1 MLYFIIGLGL
11 LFIGIGFII
20 TENNAKYLLA
30 GYNTLS
36 KEKQAQIDIKPLLA
50 YFRKFHLFLGISCIV
65 LGLILTYVFNE
76 VVGGAFIV
84 IYPCL
89 AYIYFVITSTK
100 YSEGLNSKRKNTV
113 AIFILVATLLF
124 VVGLLGYGLKEHTI
138 SIAPDAVEIHG
149 TYGEV
154 LLPSEIARIELVH
167 KLPKIT
173 FKSNGFAMGSVKKGY
188 FKTEAGERVKLILNA
203 DNKPYLLFEKRDGKK
218 IYYTAKSESSV
229 KLLDSIRAIFP
240 KASPSHKK
248 QIYKETIGLIF

>member
-20 TENNAKYLLA
+20 TESNAKYLLA
-30 GYNTLS
+30 GYDTLS
-36 KEKQAQIDIKPLLA
+36 KEKQAQFDIKPLLA

-154 LLPSEIARIELVH
+154 LLPSEIARIELVPE
-167 KLPKIT
+167 LPKIT
-173 FKSNGFAMGSVKKGY
+173 FKSNGFALGKINKGY

-203 DNKPYLLFEKRDGKK
+203 DNKPYLLIEKVDGKK
-218 IYYTAKSESSV
+218 IYYAAKSGSNT
-229 KLLDSIRAIFP
+229 KLFEIIKNTFP
-240 KASPSHKK
+240 KLMALP
-248 QIYKETIGLIF
+248 